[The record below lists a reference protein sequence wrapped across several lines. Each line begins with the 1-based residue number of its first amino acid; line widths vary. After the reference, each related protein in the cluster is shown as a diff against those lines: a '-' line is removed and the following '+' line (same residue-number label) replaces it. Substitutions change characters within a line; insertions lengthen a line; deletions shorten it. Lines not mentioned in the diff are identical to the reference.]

1 MLNKLFLKLN
11 FGEKL
16 RKNLFAILLISF
28 GGAIIYGLPY
38 FRYDYYDAY
47 LEAYNLNNTQM
58 GVFGSIFGVFGMVSY
73 LFGGYV
79 ADRVSV
85 RKLLVYSLI
94 GTGLGGF
101 IHLLPLSFYSLV
113 ALYAFWGFSSLFAFW
128 PACVKAVR
136 MLSDSDGQGKAFG
149 IFEGGRGVAAAIAA
163 SIAVILFKIG
173 VKSLGI
179 YVGMRYIIVFY
190 SVLTILSGILV
201 HFNMED
207 EIISSGEK
215 ISISDIKNVIKLPA
229 VWIIAIVTFCNYIFT
244 LSLYYFVPY
253 ATSLLGMTVTSAAV
267 LAAVKRYISP
277 VSNVGGGVLGD
288 KIGTSNLL
296 FISFIGMALGVTGI
310 LLLPLNGTT
319 LVIGAFVF
327 LYILNYLFYQVN
339 YSLSW
344 AMMEEGAIPDK
355 YSGTAVGLIST
366 IGYLPDI
373 FLSLMAGKILDN
385 YPGVAGYRYLFIILI
400 SVLLV
405 GAVFVKIWKLHLS
418 KSRTEQREIVGA
430 KSYE

>member
-1 MLNKLFLKLN
+1 MLNKLFFKLN

-85 RKLLVYSLI
+85 RKLLVYSLV

>member
-85 RKLLVYSLI
+85 RKLLVYSLV

-113 ALYAFWGFSSLFAFW
+113 VLYAFWGFSSLFAFW

-201 HFNMED
+201 YFNMED

-418 KSRTEQREIVGA
+418 KSRTEQREIVGE